1 MSEQSAKPVAAIVS
15 EAEVSEAEVKS
26 ASQEHAEKTEQDTGA
41 EAAASSEPNSESA
54 ADAGDIRAQ
63 NLKNLKKVGTLHF
76 TAVVAALTLF
86 GAANVWALSSGVAL
100 ALVVS
105 VAAAYIAG
113 TVLSGIIHEY
123 GHYSGAV
130 LAGSPHKV
138 LEKPARYF
146 FMFNFDMKEGT
157 TRQALWMSWGG
168 VLGSWL
174 LVVGLFL
181 LLPMD
186 GWASA
191 ALIGTVLGNAVNA
204 SVFEV
209 PVIMQ
214 TRQTGEFEKA
224 LYGRLESPGLVKMPG
239 LVAGLLAF
247 ALLT

>member
-1 MSEQSAKPVAAIVS
+1 MSEQSAKPVAAIVAEAEAEGVEAELETAS
-15 EAEVSEAEVKS
+15 EAQAETTEQVAGTEAE
-26 ASQEHAEKTEQDTGA
+26 ASN
-41 EAAASSEPNSESA
+41 EPDPA

-76 TAVVAALTLF
+76 VAVVAALTLF
-86 GAANVWALSSGVAL
+86 GAANVWALTSGVAL

-146 FMFNFDMKEGT
+146 FMFNFDMKEGSA
-157 TRQALWMSWGG
+157 RQALWMSWGG

>member
-1 MSEQSAKPVAAIVS
+1 MSDQSAKPVAAVVTEAGS
-15 EAEVSEAEVKS
+15 EESLEAADAEPRTS
-26 ASQEHAEKTEQDTGA
+26 A
-41 EAAASSEPNSESA
+41 EASNQAKAGNKAESA
-54 ADAGDIRAQ
+54 ADAVDATAVRAE
-63 NLKNLKKVGTLHF
+63 NLKNLKKVGTVHF
-76 TAVVAALTLF
+76 VAVVAALTLF
-86 GAANVWALSSGVAL
+86 GAANTWALTSGLAL
-100 ALVVS
+100 ALIVA

-113 TVLSGIIHEY
+113 TALSGILHEY

-130 LAGSPHKV
+130 LSGAPHKV

-146 FMFNFDMKEGT
+146 FMFNFDMKNGS

-168 VLGSWL
+168 LLGSWL

-191 ALIGTVLGNAVNA
+191 ALVATVLGNAVNA

-209 PVIMQ
+209 PVIQ
-214 TRQTGEFEKA
+214 QARASGEFEKA

-239 LVAGLLAF
+239 VVVGLLAF

>member
-1 MSEQSAKPVAAIVS
+1 MSDQSAKPVAAVVS
-15 EAEVSEAEVKS
+15 EAEVSEAAPEE
-26 ASQEHAEKTEQDTGA
+26 QEQVADAGA
-41 EAAASSEPNSESA
+41 EASNEPNPEPETDA
-54 ADAGDIRAQ
+54 AGIRAQ
-63 NLKNLKKVGTLHF
+63 NLENLKKVGTVHF
-76 TAVVAALTLF
+76 VAVVAALTLF
-86 GAANVWALSSGVAL
+86 GAANAWALSSGLAL

-113 TVLSGIIHEY
+113 TVLSGITHEY

-138 LEKPARYF
+138 LEQPVRYF

-168 VLGSWL
+168 LLGSWL

-191 ALIGTVLGNAVNA
+191 ALIATVLGNAVNA
-204 SVFEV
+204 SIFEL
-209 PVIMQ
+209 PVIRQ
-214 TRQTGEFEKA
+214 TRQTGEFKKT
-224 LYGRLESPGLVKMPG
+224 LYSRLESPGLVRMPG
-239 LVAGLLAF
+239 LIAGLVAF